1 MKILNFFVGEI
12 SPGFQKTKL
21 VSIISAA
28 TENEKN
34 VSTKIVAATFGNDF
48 GSVEV
53 SGEKVWK
60 NFGHFD

>member
-1 MKILNFFVGEI
+1 MKLLNFFVGEI

-34 VSTKIVAATFGNDF
+34 VSTKIVAATFGNEY

-53 SGEKVWK
+53 SGEQVWK
-60 NFGHFD
+60 NFGHLD